1 MSQRRDQEVMP
12 GIFGDLANLENT
24 ARNDGGA
31 GNSGKSDEED
41 PYRRPLSGQK
51 EGAGVPY
58 NTSPLYN
65 AVPFSPNTKSSPSN
79 SSTTSTMPRDQ
90 SWHEGENLQ
99 EFRSVPIISSPDI
112 PLCRICHDSD
122 SRSCGQLI
130 APCLCDGSL
139 KYVHRM
145 CLQRW
150 LDISQLKKCELCHYE
165 FKMSKRAMLMRK
177 RDLRDISVE
186 ELGMALAFEPTVL
199 LLAALVIW
207 WFVFTFCH
215 SSTAI
220 PPASLS
226 WGIYVLAT
234 LMALLFLYFVAI
246 FICLTV
252 RSLGYKVKYGSVVQD
267 PSRQ

>member
-31 GNSGKSDEED
+31 GNSG
-41 PYRRPLSGQK
+41 
-51 EGAGVPY
+51 
-58 NTSPLYN
+58 
-65 AVPFSPNTKSSPSN
+65 SSPSN